1 MNLTLRK
8 LTGAILAISA
18 LLIQDIR
25 ADLAGPS
32 AIVNYTIP
40 AGVGSPAL
48 RMDLFATPFVR
59 PVAASGSVTGVN
71 TSGANAVFTVTLD
84 ASETLPAL
92 NNTTTSGP
100 SNDERYILE
109 ILDGPAIGLILYPNA
124 NTGTSGSGV
133 TITVSGL
140 LGGLDVP
147 SGSRFNIRKDWTLSS
162 LFGAPGPN
170 NPFGSGIDPN
180 DSGVKAWVQVYVTT
194 TGSVR
199 SYYINR
205 NTTTGVYSWQQSTS
219 QTVRDHLRIPTGQG
233 VVIVNKK
240 ASPFTFPVSGEYR
253 IARTR
258 LVVPKGLTTFVA
270 NPSPVANNFYD
281 STIVDTT
288 PTVGTYPADATTSD
302 TWRIWRPDTRQFRDL
317 LVANDGTNGRT
328 VHTTT
333 AITKRDSAS
342 TFQTI
347 APFTCVGFKPMG
359 STTQTT
365 VVTIAPK
372 L

>member
-1 MNLTLRK
+1 MNHTLRS

-18 LLIQDIR
+18 LFVQDSR

-40 AGVGSPAL
+40 AGVGSPPL

-59 PVAASGSVTGVN
+59 PVEAKGSVTAVN
-71 TSGANAVFTVTLD
+71 TSAANAVFTVTLD
-84 ASETLPAL
+84 AGETLPAL
-92 NNTTTSGP
+92 SNTSTSA
-100 SNDERYILE
+100 DERYVFE

-133 TITVSGL
+133 TITVSGG

-147 SGSRFNIRKDWTLSS
+147 AGSRFNIRKDWTLST

-170 NPFGSGIDPN
+170 NPFGFGVDPN
-180 DSGVKAWVQVYVTT
+180 APGVNAWVQVYVTA

-199 SYYINR
+199 SYYINF
-205 NTTTGVYSWQQSTS
+205 NSSTGVYSWQQSTS
-219 QTVRDHLRIPTGQG
+219 STVRDHLRIPTGQG
-233 VVIVNKK
+233 VVIVNRK
-240 ASPFTFPVSGEYR
+240 ASSFTFPVSGEYR

-270 NPSPVANNFYD
+270 NPSPVTNNFYD

-288 PTVGTYPADATTSD
+288 PTIGNYPADANTSD
-302 TWRIWRPDTRQFRDL
+302 TWRIWRADVRQFREL
-317 LVANDGTNGRT
+317 LVANDGTNGPT
-328 VHTTT
+328 VHQT
-333 AITKRDSAS
+333 ANSTKRDRAS
-342 TFQTI
+342 SFQLI
-347 APFTCVGFKPMG
+347 APFTCVGFKPVG
-359 STTQTT
+359 PTNQTT

>member
-1 MNLTLRK
+1 MNHTLRNF
-8 LTGAILAISA
+8 TGAILEISA
-18 LLIQDIR
+18 LFIQDIR

-32 AIVNYTIP
+32 AIVNFTIP
-40 AGVGSPAL
+40 AGVGNPAQ

-59 PVAASGSVTGVN
+59 PVETKGTVSFVN
-71 TSGANAVFTVTLD
+71 TSGTDAVFTVNLD
-84 ASETLPAL
+84 AGEVLPAL
-92 NNTTTSGP
+92 NNTTTSG
-100 SNDERYILE
+100 SNNDERYILE
-109 ILDGPAIGLILYPNA
+109 IVDGSAIGLILYPKA

-133 TITVSGL
+133 TITVTGG

-170 NPFGSGIDPN
+170 NPFGFGADPN
-180 DSGVKAWVQVYVTT
+180 AATVNAWVQVYVTS

-199 SYYINR
+199 SYYINYDSS
-205 NTTTGVYSWQQSTS
+205 TGVYSWQQSTAP
-219 QTVRDHLRIPTGQG
+219 TVRDHLRIPTGQG
-233 VVIVNKK
+233 VVIVNRK

-270 NPSPVANNFYD
+270 NPSPVTNNFYD

-288 PTVGTYPADATTSD
+288 PTRGTYPADVSTSD
-302 TWRIWRPDTRQFRDL
+302 TWRIWRPDTRTFRDL
-317 LVANDGTNGRT
+317 VVALDAGIPT
-328 VHTTT
+328 VHQT
-333 AITKRDSAS
+333 ANTTKRNSDSS
-342 TFQTI
+342 FQQI
-347 APFTCVGFKPMG
+347 APFTCVGFKPVG
-359 STTQTT
+359 PTNQTT